1 MRMTILKTLLCGC
14 ALAGLAGQIAAQD
27 ARGQK
32 PRGNAEQKQKH
43 KEARRERAE
52 PPEPGIGMVRTEF
65 RFGGKVIKNAPYSA
79 EAVTESTQTLANGT
93 KLSQKTF
100 ARVYRDGEGRTRREQ
115 SAAPVGPF
123 ATSGEAQR
131 VVFIS
136 DPVAGVA
143 YTLYPETRTA
153 VRTALPPA
161 EIINAADEKAA
172 PPPPGQAAEHKPP
185 PPENTGRKPSPPE
198 SAERRPPRVDDRGQT
213 VSLGKRVIEGLN
225 SDGERTT
232 VVIPVNSIGNNQP
245 IEIVEERWK
254 SPDLRTTLWSQTSD
268 PRWGETT
275 YRLTNIVRGEPDRSL
290 FAVPNDYSIKED
302 NRENRQQ
309 GGKRRPPA
317 IR

>member
-1 MRMTILKTLLCGC
+1 MRMTILKALLCSC
-14 ALAGLAGQIAAQD
+14 ALAGSAELATAQEV
-27 ARGQK
+27 RSPK
-32 PRGNAEQKQKH
+32 TRGNAEQKQRQ
-43 KEARRERAE
+43 KETQREK
-52 PPEPGIGMVRTEF
+52 PEQQESGLVRTEF

-79 EAVTESTQTLANGT
+79 EAITESTQTLANGT
-93 KLSQKTF
+93 NLSQKIT

-131 VVFIS
+131 VIFIS
-136 DPVAGVA
+136 DPVAGFA
-143 YTLYPETRTA
+143 YTLHPETRLA

-172 PPPPGQAAEHKPP
+172 PPPPPNQAERRPPPNQAERRP
-185 PPENTGRKPSPPE
+185 PPENT
-198 SAERRPPRVDDRGQT
+198 ERRPQRGDERGQT
-213 VSLGKRVIEGLN
+213 VSLGKRVIENLN

-232 VVIPVNSIGNNQP
+232 VVIPTGSIGNNQP

-254 SPDLRTTLWSQTSD
+254 SPDLRTTLWSKTSD

-290 FAVPNDYSIKED
+290 FAVPGDYKIQED
-302 NRENRQQ
+302 KQK
-309 GGKRRPPA
+309 GGERRPPA

>member
-1 MRMTILKTLLCGC
+1 MRMTMLKALLCGYV
-14 ALAGLAGQIAAQD
+14 LAGLNGSVAAQEV
-27 ARGQK
+27 RGQK
-32 PRGNAEQKQKH
+32 PRGNAEQQQKR
-43 KEARRERAE
+43 KEAQRERVE
-52 PPEPGIGMVRTEF
+52 PQESGIGLVRTEF
-65 RFGGKVIKNAPYSA
+65 RFGGKVIKNAPYTA
-79 EAVTESTQTLANGT
+79 EAITESTQALANGT
-93 KLSQKTF
+93 KLSQKTV

-123 ATSGEAQR
+123 ATSGEPQR

-136 DPVAGVA
+136 DPLAGIA

-172 PPPPGQAAEHKPP
+172 PPPPGQTAGHKPP
-185 PPENTGRKPSPPE
+185 PPEN
-198 SAERRPPRVDDRGQT
+198 AERRPPRVDDRGQT

-232 VVIPVNSIGNNQP
+232 VTIPTGSIGNDQP

-254 SPDLRTTLWSQTSD
+254 SPDLRTTLWSKTSD

-290 FAVPNDYSIKED
+290 FAVPGDYSIRED
-302 NRENRQQ
+302 NKENRPQ

>member
-1 MRMTILKTLLCGC
+1 MRMTILKALLCGC
-14 ALAGLAGQIAAQD
+14 VLAVVNGPVAAQD

-32 PRGNAEQKQKH
+32 PRGNADQQQRR
-43 KEARRERAE
+43 KEARLEKAE
-52 PPEPGIGMVRTEF
+52 PQESGLIRTEF

-79 EAVTESTQTLANGT
+79 EAITESTQTLANGT
-93 KLSQKTF
+93 KLSQKTV
-100 ARVYRDGEGRTRREQ
+100 ARVHRDGEGRTRREQ
-115 SAAPVGPF
+115 SGAPVGPF
-123 ATSGEAQR
+123 ATAGEAQR

-143 YTLYPETRTA
+143 YTLYPETRMA

-172 PPPPGQAAEHKPP
+172 PPPPGQAGRKPPPLENTDRRPP
-185 PPENTGRKPSPPE
+185 PPEN
-198 SAERRPPRVDDRGQT
+198 AERRPPRVDDRGQT

-232 VVIPVNSIGNNQP
+232 VTIPTGSIGNNQP

-254 SPDLRTTLWSQTSD
+254 SPDLRTTLWSKTSD

-290 FAVPNDYSIKED
+290 FAVPSDYTIKED
-302 NRENRQQ
+302 NQENRPP

>member
-1 MRMTILKTLLCGC
+1 TV
-14 ALAGLAGQIAAQD
+14 
-27 ARGQK
+27 AR
-32 PRGNAEQKQKH
+32 
-43 KEARRERAE
+43 
-52 PPEPGIGMVRTEF
+52 
-65 RFGGKVIKNAPYSA
+65 
-79 EAVTESTQTLANGT
+79 L
-93 KLSQKTF
+93 
-100 ARVYRDGEGRTRREQ
+100 YRDGEGRTRREQ

-123 ATSGEAQR
+123 ATSGEAPR

-153 VRTALPPA
+153 IKTALPAA
-161 EIINAADEKAA
+161 EIINAADAKAA
-172 PPPPGQAAEHKPP
+172 PPPPTRDERNPAP
-185 PPENTGRKPSPPE
+185 PPENSD
-198 SAERRPPRVDDRGQT
+198 RRPPPRNDDKGQT

-232 VVIPVNSIGNNQP
+232 ITIPTGSIGNDQP

-254 SPDLRTTLWSQTSD
+254 SPDLRTTLWSKTSD

-290 FAVPNDYSIKED
+290 FAVPGDYAIKED
-302 NRENRQQ
+302 NKENKPQ

>member
-1 MRMTILKTLLCGC
+1 MRMTILKALLGSCV
-14 ALAGLAGQIAAQD
+14 LAGMNAPVAAQEV
-27 ARGQK
+27 RGHK
-32 PRGNAEQKQKH
+32 PRGNAEQQQRR
-43 KEARRERAE
+43 KEARRERVE
-52 PPEPGIGMVRTEF
+52 LPESGIGLVRTEF

-79 EAVTESTQTLANGT
+79 EAVTESTQVLANGT
-93 KLSQKTF
+93 KLSQKTV
-100 ARVYRDGEGRTRREQ
+100 ARVFRDGEGRTRREQ

-123 ATSGEAQR
+123 ATAGEAPR

-136 DPVAGVA
+136 DPVAGIA
-143 YTLYPETRTA
+143 FTLYPETRTA

-161 EIINAADEKAA
+161 EIINAADYKSA
-172 PPPPGQAAEHKPP
+172 PPKPGQAGRRPP
-185 PPENTGRKPSPPE
+185 PDN
-198 SAERRPPRVDDRGQT
+198 ADRRPPRDDERGQT

-232 VVIPVNSIGNNQP
+232 VTIPTGSIGNNQP

-254 SPDLRTTLWSQTSD
+254 SPDLRTTLWSKTSD
-268 PRWGETT
+268 PRWGETI

-290 FAVPNDYSIKED
+290 FAVPSDYSIKED
-302 NRENRQQ
+302 NQENRPK